1 LALDAAATTE
11 APRPGTPRDESVRLG
26 DVLRSLV
33 RWETGLV
40 VLLVLVFGIGA
51 RSSSEFLTNYNLETL
66 CQNIGDIAILAL
78 PMTLIIIV
86 GEIDLSVASILALA
100 SEMLGYLTLHHWPL
114 ALIFVTVIV
123 IGAAAGALNGF
134 LVTVVGLPSL
144 AVTIGTLTLYRGLA
158 TVALGPQT
166 VSDYPTFWTN
176 LGVDSFPGV
185 PWMSW
190 SVAIF
195 IVLALVFGLVL
206 HRTSLGRRLYAIGL
220 NKDAAAHA
228 GTRVGR
234 VKWGLFVLS
243 GVICAIVG
251 IMYTFELD
259 SAGENIGIG
268 FELQVV
274 TIVLLGGVSI
284 FGGRGTILGV
294 ALAAFIY
301 AGIHS
306 VLLLSSGFNDQDF
319 PIVSGG
325 LLILSVLIQNAPS
338 YVRRARE
345 WGRRRQARRRSV
357 RAEQPG

>member
-1 LALDAAATTE
+1 LALDATVDE
-11 APRPGTPRDESVRLG
+11 RPQPDGGPNV
-26 DVLRSLV
+26 VAHALRSLL
-33 RWETGLV
+33 RWETALV
-40 VLLVLVFGIGA
+40 VLLVAVFGIGA
-51 RSSSEFLTNYNLETL
+51 RSSDQFLTNYNLETM
-66 CQNIGDIAILAL
+66 CSNIGDIAIIAL

-100 SEMLGYLTLHHWPL
+100 SEMLGYLTLHHWSL
-114 ALIFVTVIV
+114 GLIFVTVIA
-123 IGAAAGALNGF
+123 IGAVAGAVNGF

-158 TVALGPQT
+158 TVVLGPQT
-166 VSDYPTFWTN
+166 VSAYPEFWTN
-176 LGVDSFPGV
+176 LGVDSFPHI
-185 PWMSW
+185 PFLSW

-195 IVLALVFGLVL
+195 LVLAVVFGLVL

-220 NKDAAAHA
+220 NSEAAEHS

-234 VKWGLFVLS
+234 VKLSLFVLS

-251 IMYTFELD
+251 MLYTFELD

-284 FGGRGTILGV
+284 FGGKGTIVGV

-301 AGIHS
+301 AGLHS

-325 LLILSVLIQNAPS
+325 LLILSVLIQNMPS
-338 YVRRARE
+338 YARRVGDWRRRRRARH
-345 WGRRRQARRRSV
+345 RSAV
-357 RAEQPG
+357 AERAA